1 MPDPLGL
8 TLPTLP
14 SIPGY
19 GQVNSPVTPM
29 PGTDPS
35 PIPGDPTPDLPADP
49 GLFSRVG
56 NFVSL
61 PGFAVRNLMMGE
73 PEAAG
78 RNLADFLGD
87 IPSAIPGVGPMIPSL
102 STQSDKPDFSDVTG
116 GMEPGLLRSA
126 TNFVGNAL
134 TDPLSYVPGEW
145 VGAGLG
151 AVGKGIGA
159 GMSVLDQHA
168 PKAAEML
175 RGAYYGTKS
184 TVGYLTPETE
194 AGAKTRQEAQA
205 AKQSAANA
213 ADQANLQL
221 PGGTD
226 EGIRTQASSIL
237 ENMKQNPD
245 GSWSQIVPD
254 SHIPNAQ
261 RDLGE
266 QLAARNGPIPSDAAT
281 PPGPG
286 SYELQRR
293 TDIPQTPDL
302 DTALGARG
310 VADRAPGVS
319 DPGVNAL
326 QENTLGSYPS
336 KPFGPGATQEPDA
349 TSRMLGTTKGTV
361 RDPID
366 YPPEAFT
373 PEGMSPEDT
382 ANIRKGKPTPI
393 NELMDVPPGE
403 MQQPTQVKYPEM
415 GVTGKQLG
423 TNRVPLNADQ
433 PSAVEQVAGTK
444 IAGTDPFTGAPTFS
458 NVQPKVTVPVAANTL
473 EAMNALQGGRA
484 AEVAMMAK
492 KEAPPSAQT
501 SVTKDQQMAL
511 IDDRLKARI
520 ADGTLTPERAADL
533 RKYLDAYTDLSRNLY
548 KDGVKKGVFYHPV
561 GEDIERYAPVDY
573 SPRKYMD
580 TLSPQDRAILES
592 DERFQSSFLGN
603 EPSAV
608 KGRTIGH
615 GQDLV
620 DAMNSPAMKGVKL
633 EADAGLNMARRA
645 QQQGTLSGQ
654 AVIARDLLGDKFG
667 PGGEYASLAS
677 PGTRK
682 AVNDII
688 DNMEKQYPEQA
699 RLMRYSFNG
708 LGQRSKFMQALN
720 TMAAPFKRSAVYG
733 ILIPQA
739 GHITRNIL
747 SHPFQ
752 YGFQGHGQLAVNQA
766 LRTPATVWH
775 AMKIGL
781 HKSFGWDMPYDA
793 LEGKM
798 NAVEDALKNSQG
810 SDLQAIAGLR
820 AQGDEASAQALKWG
834 VGQGFVSQ
842 EVMLDKLGKQ
852 GWTRR
857 LMTSIGVGKKLQDRA
872 MNMMDAPE
880 EAFRGEEQ
888 YARFGAFHDN
898 YAKYTGQGMAPDLAG
913 QKAAKDVSD
922 SLYDYNAYTP
932 GNRTLRTIIP
942 FAAFQT
948 NAIRQTAGAFARYPA
963 LATAV
968 GNAMQ
973 QNPNNP
979 EYPYMAGKTNVPI
992 GLDEKGNPQYISQI
1006 GIPMEALNTIPNYS
1020 SGLRT
1025 FGDQAESNIVGSMN
1039 PLIKTAYEVLAG
1051 HDPFFKT
1058 PMGSYDKVPL
1068 LGHAGAFGQAYN
1080 TLEGTG
1086 LIQPLTSPLTQL
1098 EHMTDD
1104 RHSLATRL
1112 LNTFTGANI
1121 VSVDP
1126 KVAEQQ
1132 TLQKALSLD
1141 PNVTQYIRFQPT
1153 NGDTQAKGLINQMN
1167 KARSAVAAEK
1177 KADQPATS
1185 PTSPAPAKE
1194 GSSTALK
1201 DRFPRPRSRTIP
1213 KPADATNGR
1222 QQPASAPA
1230 GALPL
1235 Q

>member
-1 MPDPLGL
+1 
-8 TLPTLP
+8 
-14 SIPGY
+14 
-19 GQVNSPVTPM
+19 
-29 PGTDPS
+29 
-35 PIPGDPTPDLPADP
+35 
-49 GLFSRVG
+49 
-56 NFVSL
+56 
-61 PGFAVRNLMMGE
+61 
-73 PEAAG
+73 
-78 RNLADFLGD
+78 
-87 IPSAIPGVGPMIPSL
+87 
-102 STQSDKPDFSDVTG
+102 
-116 GMEPGLLRSA
+116 
-126 TNFVGNAL
+126 
-134 TDPLSYVPGEW
+134 
-145 VGAGLG
+145 
-151 AVGKGIGA
+151 
-159 GMSVLDQHA
+159 
-168 PKAAEML
+168 
-175 RGAYYGTKS
+175 
-184 TVGYLTPETE
+184 
-194 AGAKTRQEAQA
+194 
-205 AKQSAANA
+205 
-213 ADQANLQL
+213 
-221 PGGTD
+221 
-226 EGIRTQASSIL
+226 
-237 ENMKQNPD
+237 
-245 GSWSQIVPD
+245 
-254 SHIPNAQ
+254 
-261 RDLGE
+261 
-266 QLAARNGPIPSDAAT
+266 
-281 PPGPG
+281 
-286 SYELQRR
+286 
-293 TDIPQTPDL
+293 
-302 DTALGARG
+302 
-310 VADRAPGVS
+310 
-319 DPGVNAL
+319 
-326 QENTLGSYPS
+326 
-336 KPFGPGATQEPDA
+336 
-349 TSRMLGTTKGTV
+349 
-361 RDPID
+361 
-366 YPPEAFT
+366 
-373 PEGMSPEDT
+373 
-382 ANIRKGKPTPI
+382 
-393 NELMDVPPGE
+393 
-403 MQQPTQVKYPEM
+403 
-415 GVTGKQLG
+415 
-423 TNRVPLNADQ
+423 
-433 PSAVEQVAGTK
+433 
-444 IAGTDPFTGAPTFS
+444 
-458 NVQPKVTVPVAANTL
+458 
-473 EAMNALQGGRA
+473 
-484 AEVAMMAK
+484 
-492 KEAPPSAQT
+492 
-501 SVTKDQQMAL
+501 
-511 IDDRLKARI
+511 
-520 ADGTLTPERAADL
+520 
-533 RKYLDAYTDLSRNLY
+533 
-548 KDGVKKGVFYHPV
+548 
-561 GEDIERYAPVDY
+561 
-573 SPRKYMD
+573 
-580 TLSPQDRAILES
+580 
-592 DERFQSSFLGN
+592 
-603 EPSAV
+603 
-608 KGRTIGH
+608 
-615 GQDLV
+615 
-620 DAMNSPAMKGVKL
+620 
-633 EADAGLNMARRA
+633 
-645 QQQGTLSGQ
+645 
-654 AVIARDLLGDKFG
+654 
-667 PGGEYASLAS
+667 
-677 PGTRK
+677 
-682 AVNDII
+682 VNDII

-1132 TLQKALSLD
+1132 VLQKALSLD